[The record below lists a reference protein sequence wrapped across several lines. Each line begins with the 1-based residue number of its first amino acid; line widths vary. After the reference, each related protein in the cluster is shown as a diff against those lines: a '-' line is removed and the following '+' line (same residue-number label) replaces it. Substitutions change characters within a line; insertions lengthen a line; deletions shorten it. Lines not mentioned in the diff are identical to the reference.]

1 MSELSRRQR
10 QAVLVI
16 CCLSLFIVGIDVTIV
31 NVALPSIQRSF
42 HASVSGLQWTI
53 DAYTLVLACLLMF
66 SGSLADRVGR
76 RRIFQVGLSLFSI
89 GSLLCSVAPGLGW
102 LVAFRALQAVGGSM
116 LNPVAMSI
124 IVNTFTDPKER
135 ARAIGVWGS
144 VFGLSLA
151 LGPVIGGFL
160 VTEIGWRSI
169 FWINVPVGIAAIV
182 LTQLFV
188 PESKAGRARR
198 FDPPGQILVILSL
211 ALVTY
216 GIIEGPS
223 RGWSSPEIVSI
234 FILSAIAILTLIII
248 ESRRREPLIDT
259 RFFRSVPF
267 SGANVIAAIAFGALG
282 GFLFLNTLYLQDVRG
297 YSALQAGLLTL
308 PMAFMLFIFAQLSG
322 RLVASRGPRL
332 SLSVAGLPLAMGAFL
347 LASLSTHTSLDYLI
361 VAYAIFGVGYGLV
374 NPPITNTAMSG
385 MPLEQ
390 AGVAGAIA
398 STSRQVGSSL
408 GVAII
413 GSLVAGGTGA
423 SFVSESHAAWLVIA
437 ACGLGIFTLGLLSTG
452 PWALAT
458 AQRNGE
464 RLAVESNQLSR

>member
-1 MSELSRRQR
+1 MSELSRRRR

-76 RRIFQVGLSLFSI
+76 RRIFQIGLSLFSI

-188 PESKAGRARR
+188 PESKAGHARR

-234 FILSAIAILTLIII
+234 FILGAIAISTLIII

-267 SGANVIAAIAFGALG
+267 SGANVIAAMAFGALG

-347 LASLSTHTSLDYLI
+347 LARLSTHTSLDYLI

-398 STSRQVGSSL
+398 STSRQVGSSF

-423 SFVSESHAAWLVIA
+423 SFVSESHAAWLVIT

-464 RLAVESNQLSR
+464 RLAVQSKEPSR